1 MTDRELMQMAL
12 DAFEDVAD
20 DAEESHKTVSAIK
33 ALRAALANEFNP
45 DWDRVEALQE
55 SLREH
60 MAEIQRLRAALAQ
73 PEQEPVAWMEI
84 EKYIDEDNLW
94 DSRKILRDYDN
105 GLGEPLYTTPP
116 QREVY
121 CGCGDEIVAGDGARC
136 GTCVA
141 VKYKEKKWISLT
153 DEEHMQI
160 AIDCGCLG
168 ADWVFYGAAVER
180 KLKEKNAPNL

>member
-12 DAFEDVAD
+12 DALNNFDKGNHGMRWQVPI
-20 DAEESHKTVSAIK
+20 IK
-33 ALRAALANEFNP
+33 ALRSRLANEFNP
-45 DWDRVEALQE
+45 DWNQVEALQE

-73 PEQEPVAWMEI
+73 PEQEPVAWVYQHGDTGLTMCVLVQQVESGF
-84 EKYIDEDNLW
+84 EKNNPSW
-94 DSRKILRDYDN
+94 QKST
-105 GLGEPLYTTPP
+105 PLYTAPP

-141 VKYKEKKWISLT
+141 VKYKEKEWQGLT
-153 DEEHMQI
+153 DKEIENCFEMSMFGTCR
-160 AIDCGCLG
+160 AIE
-168 ADWVFYGAAVER
+168 AM
-180 KLKEKNAPNL
+180 LKEKNGD

>member
-1 MTDRELMQMAL
+1 MTDRELLQMAL
-12 DAFEDVAD
+12 DAIHLWHWTGETNLLMPAH
-20 DAEESHKTVSAIK
+20 DALK
-33 ALRAALANEFNP
+33 
-45 DWDRVEALQE
+45 DR
-55 SLREH
+55 
-60 MAEIQRLRAALAQ
+60 LAQ
-73 PEQEPVAWMEI
+73 PEPEPVAWMEI

-141 VKYKEKKWISLT
+141 VKYKEKEWQGLT
-153 DEEHMQI
+153 DEEM
-160 AIDCGCLG
+160 L
-168 ADWVFYGAAVER
+168 VAAFKAGFNVHEDYDNEDDPDALHWWSEDGEQCDDTLHKLR
-180 KLKEKNAPNL
+180 DIIEAKLKEKNT